1 MMDNEALDLAIKN
14 GLVDPNL
21 VHREGE
27 EWFEGFKFGYEMGL
41 CRVKTEID
49 YLLKKEKEHPIKAI
63 MVSPERA
70 KNTKQKE

>member
-1 MMDNEALDLAIKN
+1 MTDNEALDLAIEN

-27 EWFEGFKFGYEMGL
+27 EWFEGFRFGYEMGL

-49 YLLKKEKEHPIKAI
+49 DLLKKEKEQPIKAI
-63 MVSPERA
+63 MVSQERA
-70 KNTKQKE
+70 KKTEQK